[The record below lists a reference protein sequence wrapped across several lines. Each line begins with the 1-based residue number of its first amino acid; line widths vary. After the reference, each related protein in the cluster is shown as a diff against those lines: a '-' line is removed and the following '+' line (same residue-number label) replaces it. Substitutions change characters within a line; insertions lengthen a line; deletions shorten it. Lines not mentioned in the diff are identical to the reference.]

1 MSVIPSDI
9 RVYGAADM
17 PEADSATTG
26 GAVGNGG
33 SGVTIVN
40 KTTGAL
46 IGPTLANW
54 AYRLIVKRS
63 F

>member
-26 GAVGNGG
+26 GA
-33 SGVTIVN
+33 
-40 KTTGAL
+40 L